1 MAVVIMRETSL
12 PIVEVVGGGIVL
24 RVLRLLSI
32 GILNL
37 RGGMVLF
44 VAGILRVV
52 CLLLCKF

>member
-52 CLLLCKF
+52 RLLLCKF